1 MSRIVRLTETD
12 LNRIVKRVISEENE
26 NNKYEPITLDLIKEY
41 IKENL
46 EGYDLSDIRVRRRL
60 NNEMDEL
67 AKDYYDKFI
76 SRLVYIS
83 EDSEWKDFLE
93 KIEY

>member
-1 MSRIVRLTETD
+1 MKKNISESDIRRIVS
-12 LNRIVKRVISEENE
+12 KVISEDEKE
-26 NNKYEPITLDLIKEY
+26 KSYPPITLELIKDY

-46 EGYDLSDIRVRRRL
+46 EGYDLTDPPVKRRL
-60 NNEMDEL
+60 RNAMDEL

-76 SRLVYIS
+76 ERLVYIS